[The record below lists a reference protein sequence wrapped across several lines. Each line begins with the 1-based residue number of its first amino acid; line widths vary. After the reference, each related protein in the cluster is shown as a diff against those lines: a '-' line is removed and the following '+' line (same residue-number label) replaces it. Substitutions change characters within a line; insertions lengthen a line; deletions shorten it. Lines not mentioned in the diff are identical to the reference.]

1 MSDFYGVPESGDK
14 DWKPRAIKE
23 VAPVDD
29 PNLLVAA
36 VAPERDFGPRDKS
49 GRFKPKRVSSFDGFD
64 PEVANRFIP

>member
-1 MSDFYGVPESGDK
+1 MSDFYGVPESRGEN
-14 DWKPRAIKE
+14 WKPRVVKE

-29 PNLLVAA
+29 LNLLVAT
-36 VAPERDFGPRDKS
+36 VFPERDFGPRDKT